1 MLINVRKKWF
11 EFWHMFRFQ
20 TIDFFP
26 KGGDIFTKKRIC
38 SLIELPDIQFNIPII
53 DESYILYEQFYQQPI
68 TSILLKFIIY
78 RMIVLAWKLCFLIRH
93 GKSVTNC

>member
-38 SLIELPDIQFNIPII
+38 SLIELPDIQFDIPII
-53 DESYILYEQFYQQPI
+53 DES
-68 TSILLKFIIY
+68 
-78 RMIVLAWKLCFLIRH
+78 
-93 GKSVTNC
+93 

>member
-26 KGGDIFTKKRIC
+26 KGGDILTKKLIC

-53 DESYILYEQFYQQPI
+53 DES
-68 TSILLKFIIY
+68 
-78 RMIVLAWKLCFLIRH
+78 
-93 GKSVTNC
+93 